1 MSNLLLLSFQ
11 SSNPSVVTVKT
22 AKKKKKYIPPPTL
35 LPPKKKIVIY
45 LWDSCMEKKLSK
57 IDINIREPGFYKLF

>member
-22 AKKKKKYIPPPTL
+22 AKKKKIYPPPH
-35 LPPKKKIVIY
+35 PPPPQKKDSNISLGFLYGKKI
-45 LWDSCMEKKLSK
+45 EQ
-57 IDINIREPGFYKLF
+57 NRYKYS

>member
-11 SSNPSVVTVKT
+11 SSKPSVVTVKT
-22 AKKKKKYIPPPTL
+22 AKKKKYIPPPTL

-57 IDINIREPGFYKLF
+57 IDINIREPAFYKLF